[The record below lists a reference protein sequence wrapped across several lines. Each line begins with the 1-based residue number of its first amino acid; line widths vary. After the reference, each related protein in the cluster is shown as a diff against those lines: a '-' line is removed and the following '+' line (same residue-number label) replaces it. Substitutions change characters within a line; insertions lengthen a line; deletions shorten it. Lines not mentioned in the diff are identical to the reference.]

1 MDNWHDFNKEVP
13 QKAGEYLV
21 AFYPVSFDRIN
32 NERMHVG
39 IDVFRGGKRISRDSW
54 AKHKSSYVCFGWSFQ
69 RYHQQICGL
78 NRNRMKENKS

>member
-39 IDVFRGGKRISRDSW
+39 IDVFRGGKRILRDSW
-54 AKHKSSYVCFGWSFQ
+54 AKHKSSYVCFWMEFPDVPPTDMWS
-69 RYHQQICGL
+69 
-78 NRNRMKENKS
+78 KSKPYEGE